1 MDKFKVVNEK
11 GNEATESQVF
21 GYIAHKLMSQAID
34 QLIDKGTAKV
44 AGNDF
49 TITEEALV
57 KLEGIK
63 KHIADRW
70 NKEIKAVKIVQK
82 TAELEIEI

>member
-11 GNEATESQVF
+11 GNEATESQIF
-21 GYIAHKLMSQAID
+21 GYIANKLMSQAID

-82 TAELEIEI
+82 TAALEIEI

>member
-11 GNEATESQVF
+11 GNEATESQIF
-21 GYIAHKLMSQAID
+21 GYIAHKLMAQAID

-82 TAELEIEI
+82 TAALEIEI

>member
-11 GNEATESQVF
+11 GNEATESQIF

-82 TAELEIEI
+82 TAALEIEI

>member
-21 GYIAHKLMSQAID
+21 GYIAHKLMRQAID